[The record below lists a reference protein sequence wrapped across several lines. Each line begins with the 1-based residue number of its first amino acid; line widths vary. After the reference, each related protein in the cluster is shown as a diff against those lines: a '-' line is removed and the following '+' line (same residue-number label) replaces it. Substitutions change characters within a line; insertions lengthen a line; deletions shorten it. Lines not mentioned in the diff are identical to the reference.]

1 MNFKLGDLF
10 MTRKEVQSDTKKDN
24 VGNFQISLQVHS
36 VLSIAAATEDISH
49 KESLVFIVQS

>member
-24 VGNFQISLQVHS
+24 VGNFQIS
-36 VLSIAAATEDISH
+36 
-49 KESLVFIVQS
+49 